1 MSLKE
6 DVKAIA
12 LKFKLDIKDL
22 FSKEEIEEA
31 AKKEINEKV
40 SALIEFAKDK
50 ELYKEKFED
59 VSLLDGTTIMV
70 EPALE
75 VGAAAVVMDEE
86 IPVPLPVGEYELN
99 DGRILVVVE
108 AGIIDAINEAT
119 TEEEVVEEEL
129 GEEVKTEPT
138 DKEREARR
146 VIESIVTEKVFALE
160 EKFKKQIED
169 LTTALSEEKK
179 ERTEFSKES
188 LELISKIG
196 NEPKEEPKQ
205 KKFKAFGE
213 KSKNSFIKE

>member
-6 DVKAIA
+6 DVNK
-12 LKFKLDIKDL
+12 LLVKFGLTESDVIETKDEA
-22 FSKEEIEEA
+22 KEEV
-31 AKKEINEKV
+31 KKE
-40 SALIEFAKDK
+40 FDR
-50 ELYKEKFED
+50 EKFED
-59 VSLLDGTTIMV
+59 VSLLDGTVIMV

-75 VGAAAVVMDEE
+75 VGAAVVAMDEE

-119 TEEEVVEEEL
+119 TEEEVIEEEL

-179 ERTEFSKES
+179 ERVEFSKES

-205 KKFKAFGE
+205 KQFKAFGK
-213 KSKNSFIKE
+213 KSKNIFIKE

>member
-6 DVKAIA
+6 DVNK
-12 LKFKLDIKDL
+12 LLVKFGLTESDVIETKDEA
-22 FSKEEIEEA
+22 KEEV
-31 AKKEINEKV
+31 KKE
-40 SALIEFAKDK
+40 FDR
-50 ELYKEKFED
+50 EKFED
-59 VSLLDGTTIMV
+59 VSLLDGTVIMV

-75 VGAAAVVMDEE
+75 VGAAVVAMDDE

-108 AGIIDAINEAT
+108 AGVIDAINEAT
-119 TEEEVVEEEL
+119 IEEEVIEEEL
-129 GEEVKTEPT
+129 NEEVKTEST

-179 ERTEFSKES
+179 ERVEFSKES

-205 KKFKAFGE
+205 NKRLDFSNKRR
-213 KSKNSFIKE
+213 

>member
-6 DVKAIA
+6 DVNK
-12 LKFKLDIKDL
+12 LLVKFGLTESDVIETKDEA
-22 FSKEEIEEA
+22 KEEV
-31 AKKEINEKV
+31 KKE
-40 SALIEFAKDK
+40 FDR
-50 ELYKEKFED
+50 EKFED
-59 VSLLDGTTIMV
+59 VSLLDGTVIMV

-75 VGAAAVVMDEE
+75 VGAAVVAMDEE

-108 AGIIDAINEAT
+108 AGVIDAINEAS
-119 TEEEVVEEEL
+119 TEEEVIEEEL
-129 GEEVKTEPT
+129 NEEVKTEST

-179 ERTEFSKES
+179 ERVEFSKES

-205 KKFKAFGE
+205 NKRLDFSNKRKH
-213 KSKNSFIKE
+213 

>member
-1 MSLKE
+1 MDLK
-6 DVKAIA
+6 
-12 LKFKLDIKDL
+12 LKVNELLEKFNLNPTDIVDENKT
-22 FSKEEIEEA
+22 EA
-31 AKKEINEKV
+31 PRYA
-40 SALIEFAKDK
+40 ALIEFAKDR
-50 ELYKEKFED
+50 EGNREKFED
-59 VSLLDGTTIMV
+59 VSLLDGTVIMV

-75 VGAAAVVMDEE
+75 VGAAVVAMDEE

-119 TEEEVVEEEL
+119 TEEEVIEEEL

-179 ERTEFSKES
+179 ERVEFSKES

-205 KKFKAFGE
+205 NKRLDFSNKRR
-213 KSKNSFIKE
+213 

>member
-6 DVKAIA
+6 DVNK
-12 LKFKLDIKDL
+12 LLVKFGLTESDVIETKDEA
-22 FSKEEIEEA
+22 KEEV
-31 AKKEINEKV
+31 KKE
-40 SALIEFAKDK
+40 FDR
-50 ELYKEKFED
+50 EKFED
-59 VSLLDGTTIMV
+59 VSLLDGTVIMV

-75 VGAAAVVMDEE
+75 VGAAVVAMDEE

-108 AGIIDAINEAT
+108 AGIIDAINEAS
-119 TEEEVVEEEL
+119 TEEEVIEEEL

-205 KKFKAFGE
+205 NKRLDFGN
-213 KSKNSFIKE
+213 KRR

>member
-6 DVKAIA
+6 DVNK
-12 LKFKLDIKDL
+12 LLVKFGLTESDVIETKDEA
-22 FSKEEIEEA
+22 KEEV
-31 AKKEINEKV
+31 KKE
-40 SALIEFAKDK
+40 FDR
-50 ELYKEKFED
+50 EKFED
-59 VSLLDGTTIMV
+59 VSLLDGTVIMV

-75 VGAAAVVMDEE
+75 VGAAVVAMDEE

-119 TEEEVVEEEL
+119 TEEEVIEEEL

-146 VIESIVTEKVFALE
+146 VIESIVTEKIFALE

-179 ERTEFSKES
+179 ERVEFSKES

-205 KKFKAFGE
+205 NKRLDFSNKRKH
-213 KSKNSFIKE
+213 

>member
-1 MSLKE
+1 MDLK
-6 DVKAIA
+6 
-12 LKFKLDIKDL
+12 LKVNELLEKFNLNPTDIVDENKT
-22 FSKEEIEEA
+22 EA
-31 AKKEINEKV
+31 PRYA
-40 SALIEFAKDK
+40 ALIEFAKDR
-50 ELYKEKFED
+50 EGNREKFED
-59 VSLLDGTTIMV
+59 VSLLDGTVIMV

-75 VGAAAVVMDEE
+75 VGAAVVAMDEE

-108 AGIIDAINEAT
+108 AGIIAAINEAT
-119 TEEEVVEEEL
+119 TEEEVIEEEL

-146 VIESIVTEKVFALE
+146 VIESIVTEKIFALE

-179 ERTEFSKES
+179 ERVEFSKES

-205 KKFKAFGE
+205 NKRLVFSNKRKH
-213 KSKNSFIKE
+213 

>member
-6 DVKAIA
+6 DVNK
-12 LKFKLDIKDL
+12 LLVKFGLTESDVIETKDEA
-22 FSKEEIEEA
+22 KEEV
-31 AKKEINEKV
+31 KKE
-40 SALIEFAKDK
+40 FDR
-50 ELYKEKFED
+50 EKFED
-59 VSLLDGTTIMV
+59 VSLLDGTVIMV

-75 VGAAAVVMDEE
+75 VGAAVVAMDEE

-119 TEEEVVEEEL
+119 TEEEVIEEEL

-146 VIESIVTEKVFALE
+146 VIESIVTEKIFALE

-179 ERTEFSKES
+179 ERVEFSKES

-205 KKFKAFGE
+205 KQFKAFGK
-213 KSKNSFIKE
+213 KSKNIFIKE

>member
-6 DVKAIA
+6 DVNK
-12 LKFKLDIKDL
+12 LLVKFGLTESDVIETKDEA
-22 FSKEEIEEA
+22 KEEV
-31 AKKEINEKV
+31 KKE
-40 SALIEFAKDK
+40 FDR
-50 ELYKEKFED
+50 EKFED
-59 VSLLDGTTIMV
+59 VSLLDGTVIMV

-75 VGAAAVVMDEE
+75 VGAAVVAMDDE

-108 AGIIDAINEAT
+108 AGVIDAINEAT
-119 TEEEVVEEEL
+119 IEEEVIEEEL
-129 GEEVKTEPT
+129 NEEVKTEST

-179 ERTEFSKES
+179 ERVEFSKES

-205 KKFKAFGE
+205 KQFKAFGK
-213 KSKNSFIKE
+213 KSNNIFIKE

>member
-1 MSLKE
+1 MDLK
-6 DVKAIA
+6 
-12 LKFKLDIKDL
+12 LKVNELLEKFNLNPTDIVDENKT
-22 FSKEEIEEA
+22 EA
-31 AKKEINEKV
+31 PRYA
-40 SALIEFAKDK
+40 ALIEFAKDR
-50 ELYKEKFED
+50 EGNREKFED
-59 VSLLDGTTIMV
+59 VSLLDGTVIMV

-75 VGAAAVVMDEE
+75 VGAAVVAMDEE

-119 TEEEVVEEEL
+119 TEEEVIEEEL

-146 VIESIVTEKVFALE
+146 VIESIVTEKIFALE

-179 ERTEFSKES
+179 ERVEFSKES

-205 KKFKAFGE
+205 NKRLDFSNKRR
-213 KSKNSFIKE
+213 

>member
-6 DVKAIA
+6 DVNK
-12 LKFKLDIKDL
+12 LLVKFGLTESDVIETKDEA
-22 FSKEEIEEA
+22 KEEV
-31 AKKEINEKV
+31 KKE
-40 SALIEFAKDK
+40 FDR
-50 ELYKEKFED
+50 EKFED
-59 VSLLDGTTIMV
+59 VSLLDGTVIMV

-75 VGAAAVVMDEE
+75 VGAAVVAMDEE

-108 AGIIDAINEAT
+108 AGVIDAINEAT
-119 TEEEVVEEEL
+119 IEEEVIEEEL
-129 GEEVKTEPT
+129 NEEVKTEST

-179 ERTEFSKES
+179 ERVEFSKES

-205 KKFKAFGE
+205 KQFKAFGK
-213 KSKNSFIKE
+213 KSNNIFIKE

>member
-1 MSLKE
+1 MDLK
-6 DVKAIA
+6 
-12 LKFKLDIKDL
+12 LKVNELLEKFNLNPTDIVDENKT
-22 FSKEEIEEA
+22 EA
-31 AKKEINEKV
+31 PRYA
-40 SALIEFAKDK
+40 ALIEFAKDR
-50 ELYKEKFED
+50 EGNREKFED
-59 VSLLDGTTIMV
+59 VSLLDGTVIMV

-75 VGAAAVVMDEE
+75 VGAAVVAMDEE

-119 TEEEVVEEEL
+119 TEEEVIEEEL

-146 VIESIVTEKVFALE
+146 VIESIVTEKIFALE

-205 KKFKAFGE
+205 NKRLDFSNKRKH
-213 KSKNSFIKE
+213 

>member
-6 DVKAIA
+6 DVNK
-12 LKFKLDIKDL
+12 LLVKFGLTESDVIETKDEA
-22 FSKEEIEEA
+22 KEEV
-31 AKKEINEKV
+31 KKE
-40 SALIEFAKDK
+40 FDR
-50 ELYKEKFED
+50 EKFED
-59 VSLLDGTTIMV
+59 VSLLDGTVIMV

-75 VGAAAVVMDEE
+75 VGAAVVAMDDE

-108 AGIIDAINEAT
+108 AGVIDAINEAT
-119 TEEEVVEEEL
+119 IEEEVIEEEL
-129 GEEVKTEPT
+129 NEEVKTEST

-205 KKFKAFGE
+205 NKRLDFSNKRKH
-213 KSKNSFIKE
+213 

>member
-6 DVKAIA
+6 DVNK
-12 LKFKLDIKDL
+12 LLVKFGLTESDVIETKDEV
-22 FSKEEIEEA
+22 KEEV
-31 AKKEINEKV
+31 KKE
-40 SALIEFAKDK
+40 FDR
-50 ELYKEKFED
+50 EKFED
-59 VSLLDGTTIMV
+59 VSLLDGTVIMV

-75 VGAAAVVMDEE
+75 VGAAVVAMDEE

-146 VIESIVTEKVFALE
+146 VIESIVTEKIFALT
-160 EKFKKQIED
+160 EKFTKQIED

-205 KKFKAFGE
+205 KQFKAFGT
-213 KSKNSFIKE
+213 KPTNSFIKE

>member
-6 DVKAIA
+6 DVNK
-12 LKFKLDIKDL
+12 LLVKFGLTESDVIETKDEA
-22 FSKEEIEEA
+22 KEEV
-31 AKKEINEKV
+31 KKE
-40 SALIEFAKDK
+40 FDR
-50 ELYKEKFED
+50 EKFED
-59 VSLLDGTTIMV
+59 VSLLDGTVIMV

-75 VGAAAVVMDEE
+75 VGAAVVAMDEE

-108 AGIIDAINEAT
+108 AGVIDAINEAT
-119 TEEEVVEEEL
+119 IEEEVIEEEL
-129 GEEVKTEPT
+129 NEEVKTEST

-179 ERTEFSKES
+179 ERVEFSKES

-205 KKFKAFGE
+205 KQFKAFGK
-213 KSKNSFIKE
+213 KSKNIFIKE

>member
-1 MSLKE
+1 MDLK
-6 DVKAIA
+6 
-12 LKFKLDIKDL
+12 LKVNELLEKFNLNPTDIVDENKT
-22 FSKEEIEEA
+22 EA
-31 AKKEINEKV
+31 PRYA
-40 SALIEFAKDK
+40 ALIEFAKDR
-50 ELYKEKFED
+50 EGNREKFED
-59 VSLLDGTTIMV
+59 VSLLDGTVIMV

-75 VGAAAVVMDEE
+75 VGAAVVAMDEE

-119 TEEEVVEEEL
+119 TEEEVIEEEL

-146 VIESIVTEKVFALE
+146 VIESIVTEKIFALE

-179 ERTEFSKES
+179 ERVEFSKES

-205 KKFKAFGE
+205 NKRLDFSNKRKH
-213 KSKNSFIKE
+213 

>member
-1 MSLKE
+1 MDLK
-6 DVKAIA
+6 
-12 LKFKLDIKDL
+12 LKVNELLEKFNLNPTDIVDENKT
-22 FSKEEIEEA
+22 EA
-31 AKKEINEKV
+31 PRYA
-40 SALIEFAKDK
+40 ALIEFAKDR
-50 ELYKEKFED
+50 EGNREKFED
-59 VSLLDGTTIMV
+59 VSLLDGTVIMV

-75 VGAAAVVMDEE
+75 VGAAVVAMDEE
-86 IPVPLPVGEYELN
+86 VPVPLPVGEYELN

-119 TEEEVVEEEL
+119 TEEEVIEEEL

-146 VIESIVTEKVFALE
+146 VIESIVTEKIFALE

-179 ERTEFSKES
+179 ERVEFSKES

-205 KKFKAFGE
+205 NKRLDFSNKRKH
-213 KSKNSFIKE
+213 

>member
-1 MSLKE
+1 
-6 DVKAIA
+6 
-12 LKFKLDIKDL
+12 
-22 FSKEEIEEA
+22 
-31 AKKEINEKV
+31 
-40 SALIEFAKDK
+40 
-50 ELYKEKFED
+50 
-59 VSLLDGTTIMV
+59 
-70 EPALE
+70 
-75 VGAAAVVMDEE
+75 MDEE

-108 AGIIDAINEAT
+108 AGIIAAINEAT
-119 TEEEVVEEEL
+119 TEEEVIEEEL

-146 VIESIVTEKVFALE
+146 VIESIVTEKIFALE

-179 ERTEFSKES
+179 ERVEFSKES

-205 KKFKAFGE
+205 NKRLDFSNKRR
-213 KSKNSFIKE
+213 

>member
-6 DVKAIA
+6 DVNK
-12 LKFKLDIKDL
+12 LLVKFGLTESDVIETKDEA
-22 FSKEEIEEA
+22 KEEV
-31 AKKEINEKV
+31 KKE
-40 SALIEFAKDK
+40 FDR
-50 ELYKEKFED
+50 EKFED
-59 VSLLDGTTIMV
+59 VSLLDGTVIMV

-75 VGAAAVVMDEE
+75 VGAAVVAMDEE

-108 AGIIDAINEAT
+108 AGVIDAINEAT
-119 TEEEVVEEEL
+119 IEEEVIEEEL
-129 GEEVKTEPT
+129 NEEVKTEST

-205 KKFKAFGE
+205 NKRLDFSNKRKH
-213 KSKNSFIKE
+213 

>member
-6 DVKAIA
+6 DVNK
-12 LKFKLDIKDL
+12 LLVKFGLTESDVIETKDEA
-22 FSKEEIEEA
+22 KEEV
-31 AKKEINEKV
+31 KKE
-40 SALIEFAKDK
+40 FDR
-50 ELYKEKFED
+50 EKFED
-59 VSLLDGTTIMV
+59 VSLLDGTVIMV

-75 VGAAAVVMDEE
+75 VGAAVVAMDEE

-108 AGIIDAINEAT
+108 AGIIDAINEAS
-119 TEEEVVEEEL
+119 TEEEVIEEEL
-129 GEEVKTEPT
+129 NEEVKTEPT

-205 KKFKAFGE
+205 NKRLDFGN
-213 KSKNSFIKE
+213 KRR

>member
-1 MSLKE
+1 
-6 DVKAIA
+6 
-12 LKFKLDIKDL
+12 
-22 FSKEEIEEA
+22 
-31 AKKEINEKV
+31 
-40 SALIEFAKDK
+40 
-50 ELYKEKFED
+50 
-59 VSLLDGTTIMV
+59 
-70 EPALE
+70 
-75 VGAAAVVMDEE
+75 MDEE

-119 TEEEVVEEEL
+119 TEEEVIEEEL

-146 VIESIVTEKVFALE
+146 VIESIVTEKIFALE

-179 ERTEFSKES
+179 ERVEFSKES

-205 KKFKAFGE
+205 KQFKAFGK
-213 KSKNSFIKE
+213 KSNNIFIKE

>member
-1 MSLKE
+1 MDLK
-6 DVKAIA
+6 
-12 LKFKLDIKDL
+12 LKVNELLEKFNLNPTDIVDENKT
-22 FSKEEIEEA
+22 EA
-31 AKKEINEKV
+31 PRYA
-40 SALIEFAKDK
+40 ALIEFAKDR
-50 ELYKEKFED
+50 EGNREKFED
-59 VSLLDGTTIMV
+59 VSLLDGTVIMV

-75 VGAAAVVMDEE
+75 VGAAVVAMDEE

-119 TEEEVVEEEL
+119 TEEEVIEEEL

-179 ERTEFSKES
+179 ERVEFSKES

-205 KKFKAFGE
+205 NKRLDFSNKRKH
-213 KSKNSFIKE
+213 

>member
-6 DVKAIA
+6 DVNK
-12 LKFKLDIKDL
+12 LLVKFGLTESDVIETKDEA
-22 FSKEEIEEA
+22 KEEV
-31 AKKEINEKV
+31 KKE
-40 SALIEFAKDK
+40 FDR
-50 ELYKEKFED
+50 EKFED
-59 VSLLDGTTIMV
+59 VSLLDGTVIMV

-75 VGAAAVVMDEE
+75 VGAAVVAMDEE

-108 AGIIDAINEAT
+108 AGVIDAINEAS
-119 TEEEVVEEEL
+119 TEEEVIEEEL
-129 GEEVKTEPT
+129 NEEVKTEST

-179 ERTEFSKES
+179 ERVEFSKES

-205 KKFKAFGE
+205 KKKSAFGT
-213 KSKNSFIKE
+213 KQTNIFIKEI

>member
-6 DVKAIA
+6 DVNK
-12 LKFKLDIKDL
+12 LLVKFGLTESDVIET
-22 FSKEEIEEA
+22 KEEMKEEV
-31 AKKEINEKV
+31 KV
-40 SALIEFAKDK
+40 EFDR
-50 ELYKEKFED
+50 EKFED
-59 VSLLDGTTIMV
+59 VSLLNGTTIMV

-108 AGIIDAINEAT
+108 AGIIDAINEAS

-129 GEEVKTEPT
+129 GEEVKPEST

-205 KKFKAFGE
+205 TKRSAFGE
-213 KSKNSFIKE
+213 KPKNYFITK